1 MQITEFCTLSLICP
15 LKYFIYYIYMF
26 HPKYKSKSTIVLYYF
41 TIFELLDFKINVNS
55 IISLVK
61 GGKKIDNNNTKFSHS
76 SFFFQTPLL
85 EMEVG
90 RKLLS
95 SFLSRKR
102 LGDKT
107 SSPVQ
112 FLKIFLSFGTDPSLA
127 VVTRVPTLT
136 NGDVGC
142 ISFMCICYFYLKQM
156 TT

>member
-76 SFFFQTPLL
+76 SFFSNSAIRDGGGAEIAFLVLVPQATRGQNFFPRPILEDFPL
-85 EMEVG
+85 VRDG
-90 RKLLS
+90 SISGCGNS
-95 SFLSRKR
+95 SSNLNQWRCW
-102 LGDKT
+102 LH
-107 SSPVQ
+107 
-112 FLKIFLSFGTDPSLA
+112 
-127 VVTRVPTLT
+127 
-136 NGDVGC
+136 
-142 ISFMCICYFYLKQM
+142 
-156 TT
+156 